1 MYAITPLRHYATAPL
16 RHYATAPLR
25 HYAITPLRHYAITA
39 LRLYDSVYDI
49 GMTVH
54 IWRNGAM
61 TLQSWTLHV
70 TELNLTHWLGSRR
83 IG

>member
-1 MYAITPLRHYATAPL
+1 MLLYAAMCCYNLLFT
-16 RHYATAPLR
+16 PLR
-25 HYAITPLRHYAITA
+25 HYAITPLRDYTIMP

-61 TLQSWTLHV
+61 A
-70 TELNLTHWLGSRR
+70 
-83 IG
+83 

>member
-1 MYAITPLRHYATAPL
+1 MAYWRNGSMEFSLRHYAITPLHHYAITPLRHYAITPL
-16 RHYATAPLR
+16 RF
-25 HYAITPLRHYAITA
+25 YAITPLRHYAITA

-61 TLQSWTLHV
+61 GDGPFV
-70 TELNLTHWLGSRR
+70 LTF
-83 IG
+83 